1 MCISMYIYMC
11 IFIIGN
17 DEDNEQNHKLLINLL
32 EEFRVKLPLLKT
44 LYLGGNSFSNLE
56 SIYNNRIY

>member
-1 MCISMYIYMC
+1 MC